1 MSSQEQGTELFSL
14 GEVSNTTLHSIGDE
28 RPAMEKSEKFVA
40 FFLGNSIYCVSSKAV
55 AEVVHPLPVSPLPTA
70 PWSIK
75 GIAAIRGE
83 VVAVTN
89 IRKILGLE
97 DSLPNGKAKLIIL
110 RSNAKNTQF
119 AIPVD
124 SMHEL
129 ISVVPEAV
137 TSDPSSMPDGITRLV
152 KHESDVFKIIDV
164 GVLLERVEASIG

>member
-1 MSSQEQGTELFSL
+1 MSSLELGTELLSS
-14 GEVSNTTLHSIGDE
+14 GEVSNTTLLSIGDE
-28 RPAMEKSEKFVA
+28 PPSSENCEKFVA

-55 AEVVHPLPVSPLPTA
+55 AEIVHPLPVSPLPTA
-70 PWSIK
+70 PPSIT

-89 IRKILGLE
+89 LKKILGLE
-97 DSLPNGKAKLIIL
+97 DSPSNGKAKLIIL

-129 ISVVPEAV
+129 ISVVPDAI
-137 TSDPSSMPDGITRLV
+137 TPDPSSKPDGITKLV
-152 KHESDVFKIIDV
+152 KHDNDVFKIIDTR
-164 GVLLERVEASIG
+164 VLLERVEASIS